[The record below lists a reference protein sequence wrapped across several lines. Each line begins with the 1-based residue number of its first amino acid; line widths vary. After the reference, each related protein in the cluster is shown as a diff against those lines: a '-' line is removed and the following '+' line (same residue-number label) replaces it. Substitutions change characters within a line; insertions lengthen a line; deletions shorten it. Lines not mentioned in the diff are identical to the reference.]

1 MGFLDSIRDR
11 FRGEADDD
19 YYEDDYYDGYE
30 GDQGYDE
37 PAPATRRESRTST
50 PGSAPRLLG
59 NTPRPEAESVSV
71 YTRSG
76 RPVGSSAAAPAPVAP
91 YEPAA
96 QTRSFQPVEPAYH
109 PTSYEPA
116 LGGATSATPGDIG
129 LTPVARVNSGQLPPY
144 VLRPVSYDDVQ
155 TVVRRVKTNQPV
167 VIVFRNT
174 NIEVAKRILDFCFG
188 LSYGLDGDITELG
201 DRVFAVT
208 PAGIQL
214 SRADTPLF
222 SIGACLG
229 VVLAGPLGLPV
240 ALAAALG
247 YAAVFGAATNT
258 FLAPLLIGGEVFGWA
273 NLPAFFVVCAAA
285 YLFNMGKT
293 IYAGQLPG

>member
-11 FRGEADDD
+11 FRGEADDG

-59 NTPRPEAESVSV
+59 NTP
-71 YTRSG
+71 

-214 SRADTPLF
+214 SRADIDKL
-222 SIGACLG
+222 
-229 VVLAGPLGLPV
+229 V
-240 ALAAALG
+240 ADGDL
-247 YAAVFGAATNT
+247 VR
-258 FLAPLLIGGEVFGWA
+258 
-273 NLPAFFVVCAAA
+273 
-285 YLFNMGKT
+285 
-293 IYAGQLPG
+293 

>member
-37 PAPATRRESRTST
+37 PVPATRRESRTST

-96 QTRSFQPVEPAYH
+96 QTRNFQPVEPAYH

-214 SRADTPLF
+214 SRADIDKL
-222 SIGACLG
+222 
-229 VVLAGPLGLPV
+229 V
-240 ALAAALG
+240 ADGDL
-247 YAAVFGAATNT
+247 VR
-258 FLAPLLIGGEVFGWA
+258 
-273 NLPAFFVVCAAA
+273 
-285 YLFNMGKT
+285 
-293 IYAGQLPG
+293 

>member
-1 MGFLDSIRDR
+1 MGFLDSIRDK
-11 FRGEADDD
+11 FRGDADDG
-19 YYEDDYYDGYE
+19 YYEDDYYDDYQ
-30 GDQGYDE
+30 GDDGYDE
-37 PAPATRRESRTST
+37 PAPAPSRRESRTST

-76 RPVGSSAAAPAPVAP
+76 RPVGGSAAAPAPVVP

-96 QTRSFQPVEPAYH
+96 QTRSFQAQPEPAYR
-109 PTSYEPA
+109 PTSYETP
-116 LGGATSATPGDIG
+116 LGGASSATPGDIG
-129 LTPVARVNSGQLPPY
+129 LQPVARVSSGQLPPY

-188 LSYGLDGDITELG
+188 LSYGLDGEITELG
-201 DRVFAVT
+201 DRVFAVL

-214 SRADTPLF
+214 SRTDIDKLVADGDLTR
-222 SIGACLG
+222 
-229 VVLAGPLGLPV
+229 
-240 ALAAALG
+240 
-247 YAAVFGAATNT
+247 
-258 FLAPLLIGGEVFGWA
+258 
-273 NLPAFFVVCAAA
+273 
-285 YLFNMGKT
+285 
-293 IYAGQLPG
+293 